1 LLQGNAFN
9 QEKFTF
15 AKSITTFYEPGGVSF
30 GVGKWQDESGGNRDI
45 LELEI
50 MD

>member
-1 LLQGNAFN
+1 MGDRNSWDTVL
-9 QEKFTF
+9 K
-15 AKSITTFYEPGGVSF
+15 KS